1 MLEQAMEAGQE
12 RLHQTQK
19 AYRLGART
27 ILELLGAE
35 TDQIEAQRKV
45 FETRLSLLTY
55 RTRLS
60 AAMGALDDKDI
71 ERIDQFL
78 R

>member
-12 RLHQTQK
+12 RLQQTQK
-19 AYRLGART
+19 AYRVGART

-55 RTRLS
+55 RARVS
-60 AAMGALDDKDI
+60 AAVGALDDKDI